1 MDDKQFVNG
10 MYASRPKNAPDFI
23 KMKISLKRDEFLE
36 FMRTT
41 TKEDVWIYID
51 IKESKAGKL
60 YAERNTWKKP
70 EDKDESIN
78 DNNSNIEK
86 EDIPF

>member
-10 MYASRPKNAPDFI
+10 MFPSRPENAPDFI

-41 TKEDVWIYID
+41 TKEDVWINID

-60 YAERNTWKKP
+60 YAERNTWKPKP
-70 EDKDESIN
+70 KEEDTSNNNDE
-78 DNNSNIEK
+78 EK
-86 EDIPF
+86 VPF

>member
-10 MYASRPKNAPDFI
+10 MFPSRPENAPDFI

-41 TKEDVWIYID
+41 TKEDVWINID
-51 IKESKAGKL
+51 IKESRAGKL

-70 EDKDESIN
+70 ESKDESIN
-78 DNNSNIEK
+78 NNNSNIKE

>member
-10 MYASRPKNAPDFI
+10 MFPSRPENAPDFI

-41 TKEDVWIYID
+41 TKEDVWINID

-60 YAERNTWKKP
+60 YAERNTWKP
-70 EDKDESIN
+70 IPKDEGMS
-78 DNNSNIEK
+78 NNTSNIKE

>member
-10 MYASRPKNAPDFI
+10 MFPSRPENAPDFI

-41 TKEDVWIYID
+41 TKEDVWINID

-60 YAERNTWKKP
+60 YAERNPWKPKP
-70 EDKDESIN
+70 KEEDTSNNNDE
-78 DNNSNIEK
+78 EK
-86 EDIPF
+86 VPF

>member
-10 MYASRPKNAPDFI
+10 MFPSRPENAPDFI

-41 TKEDVWIYID
+41 TKDDVWINID

-60 YAERNTWKKP
+60 YAERNTWKPTPK
-70 EDKDESIN
+70 EE
-78 DNNSNIEK
+78 NNSGGGGSNDLEN
-86 EDIPF
+86 IPF